1 MLKHKSNTFDDYNK
15 VISSIDKPKISKKI
29 MTKYEFDQVISLRT
43 NQLALGSPSFVD
55 IPDLK
60 IKSNMELRSV
70 ALRELK
76 EGKLPYI
83 IKRPLPNNK
92 NEYLRIS
99 DLDLTAVQYM
109 MR

>member
-1 MLKHKSNTFDDYNK
+1 MIKHKSNTFDDYTK
-15 VISSIDKPKISKKI
+15 VIGSMDKQKISKNI

-43 NQLALGSPSFVD
+43 NQLALGSPAFVD
-55 IPDLK
+55 IIDLK

-76 EGKLPYI
+76 EGKLPFI

-92 NEYLRIS
+92 NEYFRIS

>member
-15 VISSIDKPKISKKI
+15 VISNIDKPKISKKV